1 MDKYADLQ
9 QELVRSLTE
18 RLLEVEYS
26 LGKRNNF
33 YEDIAIDRH
42 IFDILVDHMW
52 DRTAYAETIS
62 ELVKK
67 VPNLNLELIDDV
79 IMGDSNGAG
88 EDNRN
93 VARMGA
99 LLAGLPETIPG
110 VTLNRLCGSG
120 GEAVIQASRAI
131 RLGDYNYVIAGGVE
145 SMSRAP
151 WIVERDSKKKP
162 EQTTD
167 LVLNQS
173 TVGWRMTNP
182 KFPAEWIQS
191 LGRCAEEVSQRF
203 GITRKQVDEWS
214 LRSHQRAAV
223 AWDKKIHDGFVV
235 PFNGLTSD
243 ESIRRDTSLEK
254 LGELPAA
261 FSDTGT
267 GTAGNSSPIN
277 DGAVAM
283 LITNEINCAELG
295 LPGIGRILATQVT
308 ATKPNEFS
316 RAPVSAIHKVL
327 KKVDRKVSDI
337 KVWEIN
343 EAFASVVLRY
353 MQDLDLDP
361 EVTNVNGGS
370 IAMGHPLGA
379 TGGCLVSTMLD
390 ELERRDA
397 KRAMLSLCVGGGMG
411 AAGLFEA
418 C

>member
-1 MDKYADLQ
+1 MQEHKAIIAAAVRTPFGAYFGALSKVRPDDL
-9 QELVRSLTE
+9 
-18 RLLEVEYS
+18 
-26 LGKRNNF
+26 LGF
-33 YEDIAIDRH
+33 
-42 IFDILVDHMW
+42 
-52 DRTAYAETIS
+52 TIS

-67 VPNLNLELIDDV
+67 VPNLNPELIDDV
-79 IMGDSNGAG
+79 IMGDANGAG

-99 LLAGLPETIPG
+99 LLAGLPESIPG
-110 VTLNRLCGSG
+110 ATINRLCGSG

-151 WIVERDSKKKP
+151 WIVERGSKNKP
-162 EQTTD
+162 ESTND
-167 LVLNQS
+167 LELHQS

-182 KFPAEWIQS
+182 KFPENWVQS

-203 GITRKQVDEWS
+203 GITRAHVDEWS
-214 LRSHQRAAV
+214 LRSHQRAAI
-223 AWDKKIHDGFVV
+223 AWDKKIHDDFAL
-235 PFNGLTSD
+235 PFNGLTID

-254 LGELPAA
+254 LANLPSA
-261 FSDTGT
+261 FSEGGT

-316 RAPVSAIHKVL
+316 RAPVTAIHKVL
-327 KKVDRKVSDI
+327 KKVDKKVSDI

-343 EAFASVVLRY
+343 EAFASMVLTV
-353 MQDLDLDP
+353 LHEIP
-361 EVTNVNGGS
+361 EINPDQVNINGGA
-370 IAMGHPLGA
+370 IAMGHPI
-379 TGGCLVSTMLD
+379 GGSAARVIVDCAR
-390 ELERRDA
+390 EL
-397 KRAMLSLCVGGGMG
+397 KRQGGGIG
-411 AAGLFEA
+411 IAAACIGVGLGIAVVIEVA
-418 C
+418 E

>member
-1 MDKYADLQ
+1 MQEHKAIIAAAVRTPFGAYFGALSKVRPDDL
-9 QELVRSLTE
+9 
-18 RLLEVEYS
+18 
-26 LGKRNNF
+26 LGF
-33 YEDIAIDRH
+33 
-42 IFDILVDHMW
+42 
-52 DRTAYAETIS
+52 TIS

-67 VPNLNLELIDDV
+67 VPNLNPELIDDV
-79 IMGDSNGAG
+79 IMGDANGAG

-99 LLAGLPETIPG
+99 LLAGLPESIPG
-110 VTLNRLCGSG
+110 ATINRLCGSG

-151 WIVERDSKKKP
+151 WIVERGSKNKP
-162 EQTTD
+162 ESTND
-167 LVLNQS
+167 LELHQS

-182 KFPAEWIQS
+182 KFPENWVQS

-203 GITRKQVDEWS
+203 GITRAHVDEWS
-214 LRSHQRAAV
+214 LRSHQRAAI
-223 AWDKKIHDGFVV
+223 AWDKKIHDDFAL
-235 PFNGLTSD
+235 PFNGLTID

-254 LGELPAA
+254 LANLPSA
-261 FSDTGT
+261 FSEGGT

-316 RAPVSAIHKVL
+316 RAPVTAIHKVL
-327 KKVDRKVSDI
+327 KKVDKKVSDI

-343 EAFASVVLRY
+343 EAFASMVLTV
-353 MQDLDLDP
+353 LHEIP
-361 EVTNVNGGS
+361 EINPDQVNINGGA
-370 IAMGHPLGA
+370 IAMGHPI
-379 TGGCLVSTMLD
+379 GGSAARVIVDCAH
-390 ELERRDA
+390 EL
-397 KRAMLSLCVGGGMG
+397 KRQGGGIG
-411 AAGLFEA
+411 IAAACIGVGLGIAVVIEVA
-418 C
+418 E

>member
-1 MDKYADLQ
+1 MQERKAIIAAAVRTPFGAYFGALSKVRPDDL
-9 QELVRSLTE
+9 LA
-18 RLLEVEYS
+18 
-26 LGKRNNF
+26 F
-33 YEDIAIDRH
+33 
-42 IFDILVDHMW
+42 
-52 DRTAYAETIS
+52 TIS

-67 VPNLNLELIDDV
+67 VPNLNPELIDDV
-79 IMGDSNGAG
+79 IMGDTNGAG

-110 VTLNRLCGSG
+110 LTLNRLCGSG

-131 RLGDYNYVIAGGVE
+131 RLGDYSYVIAGGVE

-162 EQTTD
+162 EPSAN
-167 LVLNQS
+167 LELNQS
-173 TVGWRMTNP
+173 TVGWRMINP
-182 KFPAEWIQS
+182 KFPADWVQS

-214 LRSHQRAAV
+214 LRSHQLAAV

-254 LGELPAA
+254 LGELPSA
-261 FSDTGT
+261 FSEGGT

-295 LPGIGRILATQVT
+295 LPGIGRILATQIT
-308 ATKPNEFS
+308 ATKPDEFS
-316 RAPVSAIHKVL
+316 LAPISAIHRAL
-327 KKVDRKVSDI
+327 KKVDKKVSDI

-343 EAFASVVLRY
+343 EAFASMVLTV
-353 MQDLDLDP
+353 LHEIP
-361 EVTNVNGGS
+361 EINPERVNINGGA
-370 IAMGHPLGA
+370 IAIGHP
-379 TGGCLVSTMLD
+379 
-390 ELERRDA
+390 
-397 KRAMLSLCVGGGMG
+397 VGGS
-411 AAGLFEA
+411 AARVIVDCARELKRQGGGIGIAAACIGVGLGIAVVIEVA
-418 C
+418 E

>member
-1 MDKYADLQ
+1 MQEHKAIIAAAVRTPFGAYFGALSKIRPDDL
-9 QELVRSLTE
+9 
-18 RLLEVEYS
+18 
-26 LGKRNNF
+26 LGF
-33 YEDIAIDRH
+33 
-42 IFDILVDHMW
+42 
-52 DRTAYAETIS
+52 TIS

-67 VPNLNLELIDDV
+67 VPNLNPELIDDV
-79 IMGDSNGAG
+79 IMGDANGAG

-99 LLAGLPETIPG
+99 LLAGLPESIPG
-110 VTLNRLCGSG
+110 ATINRLCGSG

-151 WIVERDSKKKP
+151 WIVERGSKNKP
-162 EQTTD
+162 ESTND
-167 LVLNQS
+167 LELHQS

-182 KFPAEWIQS
+182 KFPENWVQS

-203 GITRKQVDEWS
+203 GITRAHVDEWS
-214 LRSHQRAAV
+214 LRSHQRAAI
-223 AWDKKIHDGFVV
+223 AWDKKIHDGFAL
-235 PFNGLTSD
+235 PFNGLTID

-254 LGELPAA
+254 LANLPSA
-261 FSDTGT
+261 FSEGGT

-316 RAPVSAIHKVL
+316 RAPVTAIHKVL
-327 KKVDRKVSDI
+327 KKVDKKVSDI

-343 EAFASVVLRY
+343 EAFASMVLTV
-353 MQDLDLDP
+353 LHEIP
-361 EVTNVNGGS
+361 EINPDQVNINGGA
-370 IAMGHPLGA
+370 IAMGHPI
-379 TGGCLVSTMLD
+379 GGSAARVIVDCAR
-390 ELERRDA
+390 EL
-397 KRAMLSLCVGGGMG
+397 KRQGGGIG
-411 AAGLFEA
+411 IAAACIGVGLGIAVVIEVA
-418 C
+418 E